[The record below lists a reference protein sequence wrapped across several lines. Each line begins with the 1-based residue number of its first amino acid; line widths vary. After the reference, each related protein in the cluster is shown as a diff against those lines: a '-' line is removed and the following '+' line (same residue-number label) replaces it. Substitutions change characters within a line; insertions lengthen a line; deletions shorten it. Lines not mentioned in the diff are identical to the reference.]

1 MDITSELY
9 KWLEE
14 VNLWDKKI
22 SLKRNEYLKV
32 GGAIET
38 DLFYIVSGSLK
49 ISIIDKNGEHIIRFG
64 YKHNFIAALDS
75 FITEKPS
82 AFYIQAIKKTEL
94 KAISK
99 QKYINFIKQNGEL
112 REF

>member
-14 VNLWDKKI
+14 VNLWYIKI

-49 ISIIDKNGEHIIRFG
+49 ISIIGKSGEHSTYCYHAYCDCQYKNRNVIRRRVLG
-64 YKHNFIAALDS
+64 NAS
-75 FITEKPS
+75 C
-82 AFYIQAIKKTEL
+82 Q
-94 KAISK
+94 
-99 QKYINFIKQNGEL
+99 
-112 REF
+112 